1 MKKISILIVICL
13 GIASCKLTD
22 KNEKESTAAEL
33 NSAVKDSTGVND
45 KDENG
50 CLASAGYI
58 WSKINKECIKGYT
71 GLQLN
76 PIAQPDNEDESLSA
90 FLLFSEDSNQAEVFL
105 PNESTSIVLTRK
117 AKGLPWLYQKWQL
130 ELQKT
135 GYILKQDAVVQFSG
149 DGEMGKKVSGTSEE

>member
-22 KNEKESTAAEL
+22 KNEMESTDAEM
-33 NSAVKDSTGVND
+33 NATVKDSTGVND

-76 PIAQPDNEDESLSA
+76 PIAQPENEDESLSA
-90 FLLFSEDSNQAEVFL
+90 YLLFSEDSNQAEVFL
-105 PNESTSIVLTRK
+105 PNESTSIVLIRK
-117 AKGLPWLYQKWQL
+117 AKGLPWRYQNWQL
-130 ELQKT
+130 EFQNA
-135 GYILKQDAVVQFSG
+135 GYNLKQDAVIQFTG